1 MNLLFV
7 TRGYFKFVRS
17 LSRSTSSG
25 MRLLSQE
32 EAQAIDQELFDG
44 YGFSVDQLMEL
55 AGQACAHAIFKAHPP
70 QEGKSALVVCGPG
83 NNGGDGL
90 VCARHLHVLNP
101 KFNPVIFYPKP
112 NKKDLF
118 QNLVRQCRKMN
129 IQFVEDMPSQEDLK
143 KDYSLVIDGLFGFSY
158 VGPPRPSIMPILE
171 AMANTEVPVASID
184 IPSGWHVEDGDVDN
198 LRFQPHTLISLTA
211 PKMCAKHFTGQKHFL
226 GGRFV
231 PEIMIKERNLDIPPY
246 PGLDQIQELPKSQ

>member
-1 MNLLFV
+1 MKLL
-7 TRGYFKFVRS
+7 TQK
-17 LSRSTSSG
+17 
-25 MRLLSQE
+25 
-32 EAQAIDQELFDG
+32 EATAIDQELFND

-70 QEGKSALVVCGPG
+70 QESKMTLVVCGPG

-90 VCARHLHVLNP
+90 VCARHLNVLNP

-118 QNLVRQCRKMN
+118 LNLVKQCKKMEIPFIN
-129 IQFVEDMPSQEDLK
+129 DMPSLDDLNK
-143 KDYSLVIDGLFGFSY
+143 NYSVIVDGLFGFSY
-158 VGPPRPSIMPILE
+158 VGPPRSNIKPILE
-171 AMANTEVPVASID
+171 VMAKTDVPVACID

-198 LRFQPHTLISLTA
+198 IGLQPHTLISLTG
-211 PKMCAKHFTGQKHFL
+211 PKLCSKHFKGQRHFL

-231 PEIMIKERNLDIPPY
+231 PETMIKERKLEIPPY
-246 PGLDQIQELPKSQ
+246 PGLDQIQELPKCL